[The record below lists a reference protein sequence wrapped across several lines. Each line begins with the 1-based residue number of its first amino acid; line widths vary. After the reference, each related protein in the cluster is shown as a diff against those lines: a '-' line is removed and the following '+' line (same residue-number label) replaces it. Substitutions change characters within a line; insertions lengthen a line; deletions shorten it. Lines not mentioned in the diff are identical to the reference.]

1 MNACRYYSTSSGC
14 RFGSECKFSHQ
25 PASATWQATIVQA
38 QPLQQY
44 AEQRKCV
51 FAIQNMECP
60 RGLNC
65 PYLHPLVI
73 WTVLQPR
80 PVPFPNKRKIHKN
93 QINHVAATTGAAA
106 YSASEHKT
114 SAVPTTSAH
123 ASHTASAPSA
133 TTQTNSN
140 SLTNGITSSLP
151 TMNGNHKPL
160 SSSTKWS
167 DIVVKTSA

>member
-1 MNACRYYSTSSGC
+1 MNACRYYSTSAGC

-25 PASATWQATIVQA
+25 PASAPWQATVVQA

-51 FAIQNMECP
+51 FAIQNMDCP

-80 PVPFPNKRKIHKN
+80 PVPFPNKRKTHKN
-93 QINHVAATTGAAA
+93 QATHVVTAGA
-106 YSASEHKT
+106 STCLTSEHKT
-114 SAVPTTSAH
+114 SSVQTTSAH
-123 ASHTASAPSA
+123 VTNAPSA

-140 SLTNGITSSLP
+140 TLTNGIASSLP

-160 SSSTKWS
+160 WS
-167 DIVVKTSA
+167 DIVVKTTA